1 MLSILT
7 YILLVTPS
15 SLSTSH
21 SDFLALLSIKSHIT
35 SDPRQALSSWDG
47 ARNDTNTPVPDFC
60 QWNGVTC
67 GGRRYPGHVTAIN
80 LQGYGLSGTISQ
92 DIGNLTYL
100 HFLDLSS
107 NNLVGDIP
115 STLGNCRKLYT
126 VNLND
131 NHFSG
136 SVPSPLG
143 HLSKL
148 TIFDVGHNNL
158 TGEIPT
164 TLLNITTLT
173 FLRIEGNSFS
183 GQIRSWLSNLTSL
196 TDLFLA
202 SNNFSGNIPAD
213 LCRLTNLVRFDV
225 MDNKL
230 DGLVPPSLFNFSS
243 INVLNLGFN
252 QLAGSLP
259 PDIGFKLP
267 RLSVL
272 GTEENH
278 HFRGLIP
285 ASLTNASQLTYLL
298 LRGNQYHGVIPPD
311 IGTHGKL
318 ILLSVGY
325 NELQATKPT
334 EWDFLTSLSNC
345 SSLGILDL
353 EGNKFAGFLPIR
365 TPSWIRRFHKL
376 TKLILADNQF
386 TGTLPED
393 IGRLSSLQFLDL
405 SQNRFEGQIPQSLGN
420 ITELTSL
427 SLSRNLLQGQ
437 IPRGLNSLGVLEKLD
452 LSSNNLTGPI
462 PEFLGSIITLNY
474 LNLSFN
480 NLSGPVPDT
489 GVFCNSSIL
498 SVTGNSMLCGGPQFL
513 HLPPCPSIRS
523 HKASRNRLHI
533 FIFCAIGTLIFCLC
547 SIAIYCF
554 INRMITPNFVGREY
568 LFLNRNHERVSYA
581 QLHEATKSFS
591 PANLIG
597 SGSSGKVYIGNLILD
612 KNLATVAIK
621 VLNLE
626 QQGANRS
633 FLAEC
638 NVLKS
643 IRHRKLV
650 KVITVCSGMDP
661 NGDEFKALVLEY
673 ICNGNLDEWLHPNT
687 MTDSMIS
694 RRLSL
699 MRRLHIALDVAEAL
713 DYLHYH
719 IDPPIVHCDIKPSNI
734 LLDDN
739 FVAHV
744 TDFGLAKI
752 MQSEACKKNHPEIEG
767 SSFAVNGTIGY
778 VPPGK

>member
-1 MLSILT
+1 MH
-7 YILLVTPS
+7 P
-15 SLSTSH
+15 
-21 SDFLALLSIKSHIT
+21 FLIS
-35 SDPRQALSSWDG
+35 
-47 ARNDTNTPVPDFC
+47 C

-67 GGRRYPGHVTAIN
+67 GGRRYPGHVTAIH
-80 LQGYGLSGTISQ
+80 LQGYGISGTISQ

-126 VNLND
+126 VNL
-131 NHFSG
+131 
-136 SVPSPLG
+136 
-143 HLSKL
+143 K
-148 TIFDVGHNNL
+148 
-158 TGEIPT
+158 
-164 TLLNITTLT
+164 
-173 FLRIEGNSFS
+173 
-183 GQIRSWLSNLTSL
+183 
-196 TDLFLA
+196 
-202 SNNFSGNIPAD
+202 
-213 LCRLTNLVRFDV
+213 
-225 MDNKL
+225 
-230 DGLVPPSLFNFSS
+230 
-243 INVLNLGFN
+243 
-252 QLAGSLP
+252 
-259 PDIGFKLP
+259 
-267 RLSVL
+267 
-272 GTEENH
+272 
-278 HFRGLIP
+278 
-285 ASLTNASQLTYLL
+285 
-298 LRGNQYHGVIPPD
+298 
-311 IGTHGKL
+311 
-318 ILLSVGY
+318 
-325 NELQATKPT
+325 
-334 EWDFLTSLSNC
+334 
-345 SSLGILDL
+345 
-353 EGNKFAGFLPIR
+353 
-365 TPSWIRRFHKL
+365 
-376 TKLILADNQF
+376 DNQF

-405 SQNRFEGQIPQSLGN
+405 SQNRFEGQIPQSLSN
-420 ITELTSL
+420 ITQLTSL
-427 SLSRNLLQGQ
+427 SLSNNFLNSSIPTSLGNLTQIEILDLSGNMLRGQIPQEILTISSLTKLLNLSTNALSGTIPTQIGHLNTLGTIDLSMNKLAGEIPEAIENCVQLLSLYLQINRLQGQ
-437 IPRGLNSLGVLEKLD
+437 IPRGLNNLGVLEKLD
-452 LSSNNLTGPI
+452 LSSNNLTGTI
-462 PEFLGSIITLNY
+462 PEFLGSIRTLNY

-480 NLSGPVPDT
+480 NLSGPVPYT
-489 GVFCNSSIL
+489 GVFCNSTIL

-513 HLPPCPSIRS
+513 HLPSCRSIPS

-533 FIFCAIGTLIFCLC
+533 FIFCAIGILVFCLC

-554 INRMITPNFVGREY
+554 INKRITPNFVGREY

-581 QLHEATKSFS
+581 ELHEATKSFS

-597 SGSSGKVYIGNLILD
+597 SGSSGNVYIGNLILD

-621 VLNLE
+621 VVNLE

-638 NVLKS
+638 NVLKRT
-643 IRHRKLV
+643 RHRKLV
-650 KVITVCSGMDP
+650 KVITVCSGMDR

-673 ICNGNLDEWLHPNT
+673 ICNGNLDEWLHPHT

-694 RRLSL
+694 RKLSL

-767 SSFAVNGTIGY
+767 RSFAVNGTIGY